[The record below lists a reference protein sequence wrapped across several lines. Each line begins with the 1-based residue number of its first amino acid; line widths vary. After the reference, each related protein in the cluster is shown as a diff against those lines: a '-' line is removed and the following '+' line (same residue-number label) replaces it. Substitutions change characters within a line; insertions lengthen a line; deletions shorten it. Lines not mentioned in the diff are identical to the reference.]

1 MAQSPANGLQ
11 HSRDLAILNL
21 NRDTLPG
28 PRLLHELIASAPE
41 QEFLLD
47 FLTSAGDRIQI
58 TYQEFHR
65 LTDLLAQDIR
75 NNLHS
80 GLNQRSIIPVV
91 IPQCPELYVAWV
103 AVLKA
108 GAGFCPVAQDVPPER
123 LKFIVQDVEASFVLT
138 TSKVLDYVRHTVS
151 DVMCMSISLENLRGR
166 LGSCTTTSSTTRPQS
181 YTNLDGPAYVMY
193 TSGSTG
199 LPKGVVVS
207 HFSVTQS
214 LLAHDE
220 HIPHFKRFLQFASPT
235 FDVSIFEVFFPF
247 FRGATLVACERE
259 HMLSDLPATI
269 RCLEAD
275 AAELTPTVAGTLLRT
290 REAAPCLRTLLTIG
304 EMLTSKVVSAFG
316 GDSERPSMLYAMYGP
331 TEAAIHCTLAAK
343 LASSAPVRS
352 IGRPLRTVTAF
363 ILKDT
368 DHLDIASV
376 GEAGELAIA
385 GQLADGYLNRPDQN
399 KQAFV
404 ELPGYGPV
412 YKTGDRAICLEDGG
426 LEILGRM
433 SSGQVKIR
441 GQRVELG
448 EIEEVALKTQGAQL
462 AVASVIEDVLV
473 LFCAAQQEVK
483 AADVS
488 ATCKSWLPPYMRPG
502 KVLIK
507 GDLPRLPSGKVDRKT
522 LEFEFRQSMKTA
534 LITQEFEDRLERDIA
549 EILEQE
555 MGQNI
560 ARSTSFWSLG
570 LDSLRA
576 IKVASRLRQTY
587 TQLNAGMLAEV
598 DNVAELAAIIKS
610 QEIGPTSQDLEPP
623 YEESQEWKDI
633 EKTLRGSARDLKLN
647 SSWEKLLPCSSMQLA
662 MLVET
667 AAAEELNFNQ
677 IWLSL
682 SSEIRFEEVFEA
694 FKVLAR
700 RNEILRS
707 GFIPT
712 GHRDMPFAQIVWK
725 DLTDRDLTLLHPLQL
740 VRHADDESQ
749 VLVRIHHA
757 LYDGWSWDLM
767 IEDLNRVLDSEALP
781 SRAQFSQLIS
791 HERSQSLASE
801 VATHWNDLFQDF
813 VPSDFPN
820 LAASTSQSS
829 QRTSVTLPLSIS
841 YSQLSATA
849 MALRCGR
856 EAILESAWAFLLS
869 SYVDNPDVA
878 IGVVSAGR
886 HLPILGIESMI
897 GPCLSTFPV
906 RLNTNAVRTVQDAI
920 NHIQQQ
926 RSHHQV
932 HGAPALRDI
941 NLAARVSPGS
951 RLFDTLFVWQQNY
964 EGGDARGLKVR
975 TTKTQDVLAYAAVLE
990 LEPRNEAV
998 YLKISF
1004 NTAQIPEAHAKLLAG
1019 QLGEITNRMI
1029 QTPGLE
1035 LRRLWASCEPRL
1047 MSVANSEYGRFE
1059 SSFDLVTTIK
1069 DVAKNDP
1076 DRLAV
1081 EFVRK
1086 FDSEAG
1092 QMEKETLT
1100 YHELLMQ
1107 ASVVA
1112 STLRSSYDVQP
1123 DNIVCV
1129 IAPRSLDLY
1138 VAILGVVMAGAGY
1151 MCIDPQTP
1159 RERIKQILD
1168 ISRSRFMLF
1177 GDGFDPD
1184 TIDNFPLLEIRAILR
1199 QPVHPG
1205 GGVVANATGDHL
1217 AYAVFTSG
1225 STGVPKGVLITRKN
1239 LLSNLESLSR
1249 IYPCVPGKDRL
1260 LQSCSPTFD
1269 VSVFEIFWTWHVGMT
1284 LCTASNDVLF
1294 RDLAQFIDTL
1304 SVTHLSMTPSVAA
1317 LVHPDS
1323 VPKVKMLVTA
1333 GEPMNSKVF
1342 GDWADRGLYQGY
1354 GPSETTNICNVRPK
1368 VSSSIV
1374 SNNVGP
1380 ALPNTSV
1387 FICQRQASTP
1397 TSIPSGTDN
1406 EVYPT
1411 FVTVPRGA
1419 VGEIWIGGE
1428 QVGRGYVDP
1437 ELTVNSFLEHPT
1449 YGRLYRSGDIGRLLA
1464 DNSLNILGRE
1474 DDQVK
1479 LRGHRIELGDINS
1492 SLLRNH
1498 EVRDALSM
1506 IITKEGEN
1514 AKLVTFW
1521 TPRKPTIANK
1531 VPQMTRSL
1539 FEQLT
1544 SALPGYMVPDVLL
1557 CLDDIP
1563 LTRQGKVDR
1572 KAMVHKYSELS
1583 SEQLQQVYRDSAGA
1597 EDTNDLSESE
1607 LCVAEALSES
1617 LRVPLASIRRN
1628 TSFYGLGLDSI
1639 SAIKVAHSIRAH
1651 FPAVEISTILR
1662 NPSVGQ
1668 LMAKLVV
1675 GDENNPRMRTRKDLA
1690 QLFDKRM
1697 KSRIVDIYSKEGLD
1711 VEKIL
1716 PCTPLQESM
1725 AIGSLAP
1732 SYNAYHNLLRFQ
1744 VHGDFARLKDAW
1756 TQAQIRHETLRTG
1769 FIALDS
1775 AENPF
1780 AQVVLKNFPLPWR
1793 DEDGQLPHSHESE
1806 PLRCPPW
1813 SLQVRQIKG
1822 YGCELV
1828 LMIHHCLYDAEAM
1841 SILLGEVQ
1849 AIYHGMELPHSIP
1862 FDRYLGYMESSKS
1875 DTTDQFWHDKLQRT
1889 SPCKMGDLVKGE
1901 DKVETG
1907 GGTCTASRT
1916 ATLGLRESQAC
1927 VRCLSSTS
1935 LALFQATWTRLL
1947 MCMFQRQDILF
1958 GNVLSG
1964 RNLPVEG
1971 VDRIVA
1977 PCFNTIPMRVQ
1988 LKPGETNSELIRNL
2002 QQRNIA
2008 MLPYQPSSL
2017 RRIQRQNAPNG
2028 GALFDALLLLQQE
2041 DLQLDRQIWSL
2052 VEESGDMSF
2061 PFILEIVMHADTDAI
2076 CLKLH
2081 SEIAGEHFL
2090 RKVLASFDAL
2100 LSHTANYP
2108 QSRALDFSTATKELP
2123 ETNPVDNTIYE
2134 ATASATTQ
2142 VNGYHDVDE
2151 QLSNVESLI
2160 VDIMMQLR
2168 PKASVRIY
2176 RDTTIFQLGLDSI
2189 NAVQIA
2195 ARLRKK
2201 GYNISGADI
2210 LEAAS
2215 IDQIAEV
2222 CESNSQKPEPTVA
2235 FDLEAFD
2242 HRYRTSLCSANAID
2256 EATIEAVRP
2265 CTPTQ
2270 SGILSQFLRSDRRM
2284 YFNSMQFAIEN
2295 GVDIAKLKEAWATV
2309 QKMHEMLRTGFV
2321 ETDDPQIPFVMVT
2334 YRPDAVWLPW
2344 NSVHLPARSPTP
2356 GASQDKLD
2364 LSKPPW
2370 GVAVSSAKNTTTLEL
2385 SMLHALYDAHSLET
2399 MMQDVDTLLR
2409 DEEPSPS
2416 IAPSRAISK
2425 ILAMSRNEESRKFW
2439 NELASDLC
2447 PTRFPDMRVHFN
2459 DSEEYRVTARRCS
2472 LPRRELEKA
2481 CADAGVSI
2489 QAVCATVWSHILS
2502 AYTAQGHVTFGII
2515 LSGRN
2520 FEREEENEVAFP
2532 CINTVPFAIEVSQ
2545 DPKALLQRVSTRCAG
2560 LMRHQHTPLS
2570 SIKRWTGIEGDLF
2583 DSVIVVQKYGSAS
2596 GIKSPW
2602 KLVKDESFAEYAVSL
2617 EIIPTE
2623 QEVDLQLTFRENV
2636 LPTEQAGYILQ
2647 EVDALMRD
2655 VLASA
2660 VGNETELSKSL
2671 LSIVPWKDEHIETDV
2686 HYLHEFVEVTAKQT
2700 PDRVALEFVTS
2711 IQETVCEKQDWTYS
2725 QLDAMGNKIAD
2736 MLQKNGV
2743 QVGEL
2748 VAVCFDKCPE
2758 ASFAILGIQKAG
2770 CGYLA
2775 MDPGAPKARKEFI
2788 LRDAGCKNVLT
2799 TKNKA
2804 EDFPTAQDVTIIPVD
2819 VDDWQSLSS
2828 EKPTLSRE
2836 LVPQDTCYCLYTSG
2850 TTGTPKGCLI
2860 SHESAVQAMLAFQR
2874 IFKGRW
2880 NDSSR
2885 WLQFASFHFDV
2896 SVLEQYWSWSVGI
2909 CVTSAPR
2916 DLLFEDLPGT
2926 IRALKIT
2933 HLDLTPSLA
2942 RLLTP
2947 DDVPSLCQGVFIVGG
2962 EQVTRDILVTWGDAG
2977 CLYNFYGPSEVTIG
2991 CTVHRNVPK
3000 GAKPTNIGQQWDNV
3014 GSFVLEPKSHKPVL
3028 RGAVG
3033 ELCLSG
3039 PLVGKGYL
3047 NRPELTAEKF
3057 VTLGDFKT
3065 RIYRTGDL
3073 VRLLHD
3079 NSFEFL
3085 GRIDDQVKLRGQR
3098 LEIGEINHVAKSADP
3113 DIKDVTTI
3121 IVKHP
3126 VQQREQLVT
3135 IFSIG
3140 QRRSKNDKPGI
3151 VNSDEAT
3158 ALAERIQKRCSDR
3171 LPAYMVP
3178 THFMAVSFLPL
3189 SVNNKTDNKALR
3201 VLYEDSLSQVDHAS
3215 SAEEDR
3221 TTPEDPNLLS
3231 EVVEILAGFMQ
3242 IPASRIRQNSTL
3254 FELGLDSVAAIGLSR
3269 AFKRKGFQNT
3279 DVATILRHPI
3289 VGDLARTINQKS
3301 VTDQKKAVSA
3311 SMKRI
3316 ETFAQT
3322 HRATICQELHV
3333 RVEDIEFIA
3342 PCTPLQEGMIS
3353 KSMQTDLDDTTYFTS
3368 MRFEL
3373 EPEFALSRLRQA
3385 WRSAVQ
3391 SFSILRTYFV
3401 STTDG
3406 FAQVVLRA
3414 SPNNR
3419 TLEYGD
3425 SSFEQWVACTKSFST
3440 SLPWKVELGERRQ
3453 MVLHIF
3459 HGLYDGISLPLLLD
3473 HVKML
3478 YYHPN
3483 EKPKIAKQFYE
3494 ALPYGPLCAM
3504 ADEEK
3509 FWSSR
3514 LSSLKPFRLPQARP
3528 ESSTLQQPIVVD
3540 ENLSQAEAD
3549 IQELSRMLN
3558 VTPPAIFQAS
3568 WLYTLEK
3575 MFKATPSMGVVLS
3588 GRSTANGSFEDVI
3601 GPMFNTIPFAVTDLP
3616 RGSTL
3621 ANLVR
3626 ACHQFSMDVIP
3637 YQHTPLRT
3645 ISRYLGHDSKSALLD
3660 NLFVFQKSRVDDP
3673 ENDPWLEISSDSTP
3687 DYPLNVEVEQKGST
3701 FTITIVTKPEYL
3713 DETEARQ
3720 LLITFVGAVQS
3731 LKMERLP
3738 LSDSFWPLEP
3748 KAVVNGIHE
3757 KGQESQEPFVEAED
3771 RQWTKTELAV
3781 RDQIAEMAF
3790 VDKSSIQLSRPSVFE
3805 LGLDS
3810 IEAMKL
3816 AARLR
3821 NVGFQVSVSS
3831 IMKHPTVAGI
3841 AKQIQLG
3848 AQAHTDAPSDK
3859 AFQISVAEQQDEY
3872 RHVLR
3877 AQGIDLSNVE
3887 TIMPVMPMQEG
3898 LLAESTKYL
3907 NVLAFK
3913 VRSRIDVKRLA
3924 AAWDKASQE
3933 QPILRTRFAVDE
3945 RVGNEAAFL
3954 QYVLKQGTSVEV
3966 IKDKELSEAIRTL
3979 TEDAATQD
3987 VSGQCFRV
3995 RIFVNSESEA
4005 FLLLAMPHAMY
4016 DAWSLHLLHRE
4027 VADTYH
4033 SPKSDRR
4040 PPPFLLRHVEEALS
4054 RSRSQEST
4062 NFWHSQLS
4070 QMQPSLFRPTLTNQ
4084 DQAAPSFLL
4093 HQTSSVSLP
4102 DALIFCKQQGIT
4114 LQSLA
4119 LACWTIALVHHI
4131 RRLDV
4136 CFGVVLSGRTTE
4148 DSGRLIFPTFNTVL
4162 FRPKIGK
4169 GATKAQVLRRVHDVS
4184 VQISEHQHFPLRKAV
4199 QYARQQGAGAE
4210 VFDTLFTFQKLPNGG
4225 NERQDLYDAM
4235 TQDDA
4240 PVNPPYAVNVEL
4252 EGQAQALSWTIAFQ
4266 AAMSGKRS
4274 GEDLLSE
4281 LDSILSSFVAG
4292 PEQPI
4297 LEEHG
4302 DAVSICG
4309 LPEIQISTK
4318 IQDNKDMIHD
4328 TRDEEQAANEASW
4341 SPIEVTIRDVLSK
4354 VSNTDIAHIKKAS
4367 GIFHLGLDSV
4377 SAIKF
4382 SSLLRKEGIRLP
4394 VSEIIKAQTIEKMA
4408 AAVQRS
4414 KTKAPPSQSAMIST
4428 FPGDTIS
4435 RAMRDAIPIPSDDVE
4450 MVMPCT
4456 AGQIYMLD
4464 MWTASEGRL
4473 FYPTF
4478 WLEVSGINI
4487 ETLQNA
4493 MKGLTNRMPI
4503 LRTTF
4508 VNHNHDGRVGTWQVV
4523 IKEDAV
4529 PKYDFPWSFRITASA
4544 DGLLLTLRIHHA
4556 LYDAV
4561 SFQLL
4566 MTGIER
4572 LCRDDLSGFQINTRM
4587 DQFLDKTCKAQKEA
4601 QKFWTTYLSLDHDSY
4616 GTLGRGS
4623 FASSRVERFNPSV
4636 VPVAELTEKIKQH
4649 GLSIQALFFAAYARI
4664 YSALFGKRRA
4674 PGQSSGPPS
4683 DVVIGI
4689 YLANRS
4695 LDIEGLTEL
4704 VAPTFNII
4712 PVKVKLGSKTLIES
4726 AQQVQDDLGEI
4737 TKAEYCGISMREIY
4751 DWTGVKVDTFVNFL
4765 SLPGSINDNTGETTG
4780 VSDLEGQKGR
4790 VKHANTDQRVMSH
4803 RTVAEGPSPFLSGQR
4818 GSTQASTLKWCSPA
4832 IDIEAKVADG
4842 YLGVGVFAPEDMLS
4856 EDQVEGVMEDMR
4868 RLMMDF
4874 DEV

>member
-1 MAQSPANGLQ
+1 MAQSPTNGLQ
-11 HSRDLAILNL
+11 YPRDLAILNQH
-21 NRDTLPG
+21 RETLPG
-28 PRLLHELIASAPE
+28 PRLLHELIASDSE
-41 QEFLLD
+41 EEFLLD
-47 FLTSAGDRIQI
+47 FLTSAGDRIQL
-58 TYQEFHR
+58 TYQEFHQ

-75 NNLHS
+75 DHFHSALHPW
-80 GLNQRSIIPVV
+80 SIIPVV

-108 GAGFCPVAQDVPPER
+108 GAGFCPVAQDVPRER
-123 LKFIVQDVEASFVLT
+123 LKFIVQDVEASFMLT
-138 TSKVLDYVRHTVS
+138 TSKVLDYVQHTVS
-151 DVMCMSISLENLRGR
+151 DVECMSISLEALRGR
-166 LGSCTTTSSTTRPQS
+166 LGSCRTTSSTTRPQF
-181 YTNLDGPAYVMY
+181 YTDPEGPAYVMY

-214 LLAHDE
+214 LLAHDQ

-247 FRGATLVACERE
+247 FRGATLVGCERE
-259 HMLSDLPATI
+259 RMLSDLPATI

-290 REAAPCLRTLLTIG
+290 REAAPCLKTLLTIG
-304 EMLTSKVVSAFG
+304 EMLTSKVVSVFG
-316 GDSERPSMLYAMYGP
+316 GDFERPSMLYAMYGP
-331 TEAAIHCTLAAK
+331 TEASIHCTLATK

-376 GEAGELAIA
+376 GEVGELAIA
-385 GQLADGYLNRPDQN
+385 GQLANGYLNRPDQN
-399 KQAFV
+399 KEAFID
-404 ELPGYGPV
+404 LPGYGHI
-412 YKTGDRAICLEDGG
+412 YKTGDRAICLQDGN

-448 EIEEVALKTQGAQL
+448 EIEEVALKTQGVQL
-462 AVASVIEDVLV
+462 AVASVIEDVLI
-473 LFCAAQQEVK
+473 LFCAAQEEVK
-483 AADVS
+483 DADVS
-488 ATCKSWLPPYMRPG
+488 AICKSWLPPYMRPG
-502 KVLIK
+502 KVLLK

-522 LEFEFRQSMKTA
+522 LELEFRQSIKTA
-534 LITQEFEDRLERDIA
+534 QTTQEFEDQLERDIA
-549 EILEQE
+549 EILQRE
-555 MGQNI
+555 MGHNI

-587 TQLNAGMLAEV
+587 RQLNAGMLAEV
-598 DNVAELAAIIKS
+598 DNVVELAAIIRS
-610 QEIGPTSQDLEPP
+610 QEHCPNSQDLEQP

-633 EKTLRGSARDLKLN
+633 EKTLLGSPHALDLD

-667 AAAEELNFNQ
+667 AAAEELNFNK

-682 SSEIRFEEVFEA
+682 SSEIRFEDVFDA
-694 FKVLAR
+694 FKVIAR

-707 GFIPT
+707 GFIST
-712 GHRDMPFAQIVWK
+712 GYSDMPFTQVVWK
-725 DLTDRDLTLLHPLQL
+725 DLTDSELTLLHPLQL
-740 VRHADDESQ
+740 VRPADDESQ
-749 VLVRIHHA
+749 VLVQIHHA
-757 LYDGWSWDLM
+757 LYDGWSWDLI
-767 IEDLNRVLDSEALP
+767 IEDLNRVLYSEALP
-781 SRAQFSQLIS
+781 DRAQFSQLIS
-791 HERSQSLASE
+791 HERSQSLAPE
-801 VATHWNDLFQDF
+801 AVAYWSGLFQDF
-813 VPSDFPN
+813 VPSDFPY
-820 LAASTSQSS
+820 LSASTSQNS

-886 HLPILGIESMI
+886 LLPILGIESMI

-906 RLNTNAVRTVQDAI
+906 RLDMNAVRTVQDVV

-926 RSHHQV
+926 RSHHQAY
-932 HGAPALRDI
+932 GALALRDI

-964 EGGDARGLKVR
+964 EDGDARNFKVQ
-975 TTKTQDVLAYAAVLE
+975 TAKTQDALAYATVLE
-990 LEPRNEAV
+990 LEPCNEAV
-998 YLKISF
+998 HLKISF
-1004 NTAQIPEAHAKLLAG
+1004 DTTRIPEAHAELLAG
-1019 QLGEITNRMI
+1019 QLGEITHRMI
-1029 QTPGLE
+1029 QNPGQE

-1047 MSVANSEYGRFE
+1047 MSLVNSEYERFE
-1059 SSFDLVTTIK
+1059 SRFDLMTPIE
-1069 DVAKNDP
+1069 DVARNDP

-1081 EFVRK
+1081 EFVRN

-1092 QMEKETLT
+1092 RMEKETLT
-1100 YHELLMQ
+1100 YQELHMQ
-1107 ASVVA
+1107 ASIVA
-1112 STLRSSYDVQP
+1112 SALRSSYDVQP
-1123 DNIVCV
+1123 NNVV
-1129 IAPRSLDLY
+1129 SVVAARSLDLY
-1138 VAILGVVMAGAGY
+1138 VAILGIVMAGAGY
-1151 MCIDPQTP
+1151 LCIDPQTP
-1159 RERIKQILD
+1159 RERIKQILE
-1168 ISRSRFMLF
+1168 ISNSRLVLF
-1177 GDGFDPD
+1177 GGGFDPG
-1184 TIDNFPLLEIRAILR
+1184 TIGHFPLLEIRAMLG
-1199 QPVHPG
+1199 QPVQAG
-1205 GGVVANATGDHL
+1205 GDVVADATGDHL

-1239 LLSNLESLSR
+1239 LLSNLEQLSR
-1249 IYPCVPGKDRL
+1249 IYPCVPGTDRL
-1260 LQSCSPTFD
+1260 LQSCSPAFD

-1294 RDLAQFIDTL
+1294 RDLAHFIDTL

-1368 VSSSIV
+1368 VSSSTV
-1374 SNNVGP
+1374 STNVGP
-1380 ALPNTSV
+1380 ALPNTSI
-1387 FICQRQASTP
+1387 FICQRQASTS
-1397 TSIPSGTDN
+1397 TDIPKGTDSKAHPMF
-1406 EVYPT
+1406 E
-1411 FVTVPRGA
+1411 TVPRGA

-1437 ELTVNSFLEHPT
+1437 ELTVRSFLEHPT

-1474 DDQVK
+1474 DDQIK
-1479 LRGHRIELGDINS
+1479 LRGQRIELGDINS
-1492 SLLRNH
+1492 SLLRDR
-1498 EVRDALSM
+1498 EVRDAVSM

-1514 AKLVTFW
+1514 ARLVTFW
-1521 TPRKPTIANK
+1521 TPRKPTIANN

-1539 FEQLT
+1539 FEQLAST
-1544 SALPGYMVPDVLL
+1544 LPGYMVPDVLL
-1557 CLDDIP
+1557 YLDDIP

-1572 KAMVHKYSELS
+1572 KAMVYKYSELTP
-1583 SEQLQQVYRDSAGA
+1583 EELQQVYRDSAGP

-1607 LCVAEALSES
+1607 RCVAEALSES
-1617 LRVPLASIRRN
+1617 LRVPLAPIRRN

-1639 SAIKVAHSIRAH
+1639 SAIKVAHGIRAH

-1662 NPSVGQ
+1662 NPSIGQ
-1668 LMAKLVV
+1668 LMAHLVV
-1675 GDENNPRMRTRKDLA
+1675 GDENNSRRRTRKDLE
-1690 QLFDKRM
+1690 QLFDEQT
-1697 KSRIVDIYSKEGLD
+1697 KSSIIDIYSKEELD

-1725 AIGSLAP
+1725 AISSLAP
-1732 SYNAYHNLLRFQ
+1732 SSNAYHNSLRFQ
-1744 VHGDFARLKDAW
+1744 VHGDLAKLKDVWA
-1756 TQAQIRHETLRTG
+1756 QAQIRHQTLRTG

-1775 AENPF
+1775 AEIPF

-1793 DEDGQLPHSHESE
+1793 DKDGQLPPSHDSQ
-1806 PLRCPPW
+1806 PLRYPPW
-1813 SLQVRQIKG
+1813 SLQVRQSEH
-1822 YGCELV
+1822 YGSELV

-1841 SILLGEVQ
+1841 SILLAEVQ
-1849 AIYHGMELPHSIP
+1849 AIYHGLELPLSIA
-1862 FDRYLGYMESSKS
+1862 FDRYLEYMESSKS
-1875 DTTDQFWHDKLQRT
+1875 NATDQFWHDKLQHT
-1889 SPCKMGDLVKGE
+1889 SSCKLGDLVKGG
-1901 DKVETG
+1901 DKVERG
-1907 GGTCTASRT
+1907 VGTSIASRV
-1916 ATLGLRESQAC
+1916 ATLKLREFQEC
-1927 VRCLSSTS
+1927 VRRVSSTS
-1935 LALFQATWTRLL
+1935 LALFQAAWTRLL
-1947 MCMFQRQDILF
+1947 MCMFQREDVLF

-1964 RNLPVEG
+1964 RNLPIEG

-1977 PCFNTIPMRVQ
+1977 PCFNTIPVRVQ
-1988 LKPGETNSELIRNL
+1988 LKPGETNSDLTRNL
-2002 QQRNIA
+2002 QQMNIA

-2041 DLQLDRQIWSL
+2041 DLQLDDQIWSL
-2052 VEESGDMSF
+2052 IEESGDMSF
-2061 PFILEIVMHADTDAI
+2061 PFILEIVINADTDAI
-2076 CLKLH
+2076 CLRLH

-2090 RKVLASFDAL
+2090 GQVLASLDVL
-2100 LSHTANYP
+2100 LSHTAIYP
-2108 QSRALDFSTATKELP
+2108 QSRALDFSTVARELP
-2123 ETNPVDNTIYE
+2123 ETNPVENAEYE
-2134 ATASATTQ
+2134 ARASATTQ
-2142 VNGYHDVDE
+2142 VNGYHNVDE
-2151 QLSNVESLI
+2151 QLSTVEVLI
-2160 VDIMMQLR
+2160 ADILMQLK
-2168 PKASVRIY
+2168 PEASIRIH

-2201 GYNISGADI
+2201 GYNISSADI

-2215 IDQIAEV
+2215 VDQIAAV
-2222 CESNSQKPEPTVA
+2222 CESNSQKPEVAVA

-2242 HRYRTSLCSANAID
+2242 YKYRKSLCSANAID
-2256 EATIEAVRP
+2256 EETVEAVRP

-2284 YFNSMQFAIEN
+2284 YFNSMHFAIEN
-2295 GVDIAKLKEAWATV
+2295 GVDFRRLKEAWATV

-2321 ETDDPQIPFVMVT
+2321 ETDDSQIPFVMIT
-2334 YRPDAVWLPW
+2334 YRPDAVRLPW
-2344 NSVHLPARSPTP
+2344 NSVHFLAQSHTP
-2356 GASQDKLD
+2356 GVSQDQLD
-2364 LSKPPW
+2364 LSNPPW
-2370 GVAVSSAKNTTTLEL
+2370 RIAVSLANNTMTLEL
-2385 SMLHALYDAHSLET
+2385 SMLHALYDAHSLENMT
-2399 MMQDVDTLLR
+2399 QDVAALLR
-2409 DEEPSPS
+2409 EEEPSRAITPS
-2416 IAPSRAISK
+2416 QVISK
-2425 ILAMSRNEESRKFW
+2425 ILAMSRSEESRKFW
-2439 NELASDLC
+2439 NGLASDLC
-2447 PTRFPDMRVHFN
+2447 PTRFPDMRVYFN
-2459 DSEEYRVTARRCS
+2459 DSEEYHVISRRCS

-2489 QAVCATVWSHILS
+2489 QVLCATGWSRILS
-2502 AYTAQGHVTFGII
+2502 AYTAQDHVTFGII
-2515 LSGRN
+2515 LSGRD
-2520 FEREEENEVAFP
+2520 FEQEEENEVAFP

-2545 DPKALLQRVSTRCAG
+2545 DSKALLRRVSTRCAA

-2570 SIKRWTGIEGDLF
+2570 SIKRWAGIEDELF
-2583 DSVIVVQKYGSAS
+2583 DSVIVVQKYGSAH

-2617 EIIPTE
+2617 EIIPGE
-2623 QEVDLQLTFRENV
+2623 KEVDFQLTFRENV

-2647 EVDALMRD
+2647 EVDALMKD
-2655 VLASA
+2655 ILASA
-2660 VGNETELSKSL
+2660 VGNEAELPKSL
-2671 LSIVPWKDEHIETDV
+2671 LSVVPSKDEHIETGV
-2686 HYLHEFVEVTAKQT
+2686 RYLHEFVEVTAKRR
-2700 PDRVALEFVTS
+2700 PDKVALEFVTS
-2711 IQETVCEKQDWTYS
+2711 MQGTACQKQNWTYS
-2725 QLDAMGNKIAD
+2725 QLDAMGNEIAH

-2743 QVGEL
+2743 RVGEL

-2775 MDPGAPKARKEFI
+2775 IDPGAPKARKEFI

-2799 TKNKA
+2799 TRNKA
-2804 EDFPTAQDVTIIPVD
+2804 AYFSAAQDVTIIPVD
-2819 VDDWQSLSS
+2819 VHNWHSLSG

-2836 LVPQDTCYCLYTSG
+2836 LVPQDICYCLYTSG

-2860 SHESAVQAMLAFQR
+2860 SHDSAVQAMLAFQR

-2947 DDVPSLCQGVFIVGG
+2947 DDVPSLCRGVFIVGG
-2962 EQVTRDILVTWGDAG
+2962 EQVTRDILLTWGDTG

-2991 CTVHRNVPK
+2991 CTVHQNVPK
-3000 GAKPTNIGQQWDNV
+3000 EAKPTNIGQQWDNV
-3014 GSFVLEPKSHKPVL
+3014 GSFVLEPKSQKPVL

-3047 NRPELTAEKF
+3047 NRPELTAERF
-3057 VTLGDFKT
+3057 VTLNDFQT

-3113 DIKDVTTI
+3113 DIKDVATI
-3121 IVKHP
+3121 VAKHP
-3126 VQQREQLVT
+3126 TQQREQLVT

-3140 QRRSKNDKPGI
+3140 QRRSKNEKPN
-3151 VNSDEAT
+3151 VVKSDEAT
-3158 ALAERIQKRCSDR
+3158 ALAGRIQESCSHR

-3178 THFMAVSFLPL
+3178 SHFVGVDFLPL
-3189 SVNNKTDNKALR
+3189 SVNNKIDNKALR
-3201 VLYEDSLSQVDHAS
+3201 VLYENSVSQVELAS
-3215 SAEEDR
+3215 SAGEDQSN
-3221 TTPEDPNLLS
+3221 PEDPTLLG
-3231 EVVEILAGFMQ
+3231 EVVEILASFMR
-3242 IPASRIRQNSTL
+3242 IPASSIRPNSTL
-3254 FELGLDSVAAIGLSR
+3254 FELGLDSVSAIGLSR
-3269 AFKRKGFQNT
+3269 AFKRRGFQNT

-3289 VGDLARTINQKS
+3289 VGELARTINQKS
-3301 VTDQKKAVSA
+3301 MTDQNKAVSA

-3316 ETFAQT
+3316 EAFAQT
-3322 HRATICQELHV
+3322 HRSTICQALNV
-3333 RVEDIEFIA
+3333 KAEDIESVA

-3373 EPEFALSRLRQA
+3373 EPEINIPRLRQA
-3385 WRSAVQ
+3385 WRSAVR
-3391 SFSILRTYFV
+3391 SVSILRTYFV
-3401 STTDG
+3401 STMDG
-3406 FAQVVLRA
+3406 FAQVILRA
-3414 SPNNR
+3414 SPNCHV
-3419 TLEYGD
+3419 LEFGD
-3425 SSFEQWVACTKSFST
+3425 SSFEQWVASTKSFST
-3440 SLPWKVELGERRQ
+3440 SLPWKVELGQRRQ
-3453 MVLHIF
+3453 MVLYIF
-3459 HGLYDGISLPLLLD
+3459 HGLYDGISLSLLLA
-3473 HVKML
+3473 HIKRL

-3494 ALPYGPLCAM
+3494 ALAYGPLCVL
-3504 ADEEK
+3504 ADEGK

-3514 LSSLKPFRLPQARP
+3514 LSSLKPLRLSQAHP
-3528 ESSTLQQPIVVD
+3528 ESSTSERPIIVD
-3540 ENLSQAEAD
+3540 DYLSNAWVD
-3549 IQELSRMLN
+3549 IQDLSRKLE

-3568 WLYTLEK
+3568 WLYTLER

-3601 GPMFNTIPFAVTDLP
+3601 GPMFNTIPFAVTNLP
-3616 RGSTL
+3616 RGSKL
-3621 ANLVR
+3621 EDLVR
-3626 ACHQFSMDVIP
+3626 ACHQFSMDVIQ

-3645 ISRYLGHDSKSALLD
+3645 ISRYLGHDTNSALFD
-3660 NLFVFQKSRVDDP
+3660 NLFVFQKPRADDP
-3673 ENDPWLEISSDSTP
+3673 DTYPWWGISSDSTP

-3701 FTITIVTKPEYL
+3701 FTITILVKPEYL
-3713 DETEARQ
+3713 DETDAKQ
-3720 LLITFVGAVQS
+3720 LLRTFVGAVQS
-3731 LKMERLP
+3731 LETERLP
-3738 LSDSFWPLEP
+3738 LSDSFWVPEP
-3748 KAVVNGIHE
+3748 RAAVNGIHE
-3757 KGQESQEPFVEAED
+3757 KGQESREFFFEAED
-3771 RQWTKTELAV
+3771 EQWTKTELAV
-3781 RDQIAEMAF
+3781 RDQIAEMAL
-3790 VDKSSIQLSRPSVFE
+3790 VDKSSIHLSRPSVFE

-3821 NVGFQVSVSS
+3821 NVGFQVAVSS

-3841 AKQIQLG
+3841 AKQIQYG
-3848 AQAHTDAPSDK
+3848 TQARTDAASDRPVR
-3859 AFQISVAEQQDEY
+3859 FSVAEQQDQY
-3872 RHVLR
+3872 RHVLQ
-3877 AQGIDLSNVE
+3877 AQGIDLKKVE

-3898 LLAESTKYL
+3898 LLAESNKYL

-3913 VRSRIDVKRLA
+3913 VRSQIDVKRLA
-3924 AAWDKASQE
+3924 AAWDKVSQE
-3933 QPILRTRFAVDE
+3933 QPILRIRFAVDE
-3945 RVGNEAAFL
+3945 TAENEAAFL

-3966 IKDKELSEAIRTL
+3966 IKDKQLSEVIRTL

-3987 VSGQCFRV
+3987 VGGQCFKV
-3995 RIFVNSESEA
+3995 RIFVKNENEA

-4016 DAWSLHLLHRE
+4016 DAWSLHLLHKE

-4033 SPKSDRR
+4033 SLKSDRK
-4040 PPPFLLRHVEEALS
+4040 PPPALQHHLEEVLS
-4054 RSRSQEST
+4054 RSCSQEST

-4070 QMQPSLFRPTLTNQ
+4070 QMRPSLFRPTLSIQ
-4084 DQAAPSFLL
+4084 DRAAPSFLL
-4093 HQTSSVSLP
+4093 HQTSSICLP
-4102 DALIFCKQQGIT
+4102 DAIRFCKQQGIT

-4119 LACWTIALVHHI
+4119 LTCWTVALVHHT
-4131 RRLDV
+4131 RMLDV
-4136 CFGVVLSGRTTE
+4136 CFGLVLSGRTTE
-4148 DSGRLIFPTFNTVL
+4148 YSDRLIFPTFNTVI
-4162 FRPKIGK
+4162 FRPKIEK
-4169 GATKAQVLRRVHDVS
+4169 GATRTQFLRRVHDLS
-4184 VQISEHQHFPLRKAV
+4184 VQISEYQHFPLRKAV

-4210 VFDTLFTFQKLPNGG
+4210 VFDTLFTFQKLPNVE
-4225 NERQDLYDAM
+4225 NAHQELYDAI

-4240 PVNPPYAVNVEL
+4240 PINPPYAVNVEL
-4252 EGQAQALSWTIAFQ
+4252 EGQGQALSWTIAFQ
-4266 AAMSGKRS
+4266 AAMTGKRS
-4274 GEDLLSE
+4274 GEDLLKE
-4281 LDSILSSFVAG
+4281 LDSILSSFIAG
-4292 PEQPI
+4292 PEQPM
-4297 LEEHG
+4297 LEERG

-4309 LPEIQISTK
+4309 LPEIQISTAS
-4318 IQDNKDMIHD
+4318 QDNKGMIQEA
-4328 TRDEEQAANEASW
+4328 RDQEQAANEASW
-4341 SPIEVTIRDVLSK
+4341 SPIEATIRDVLAK
-4354 VSNTDIAHIKKAS
+4354 VSNTDIAQITKAR

-4382 SSLLRKEGIRLP
+4382 SSLLKKEGVRLP

-4414 KTKAPPSQSAMIST
+4414 KTTAPPSGSAMTST
-4428 FPGDTIS
+4428 FLGDTIS
-4435 RAMRDAIPIPSDDVE
+4435 RAVGDAISIPKDNVE

-4478 WLEVSGINI
+4478 WLEVSGVNI
-4487 ETLQNA
+4487 ETLQIA
-4493 MKGLTNRMPI
+4493 MKSLTNRIPI

-4508 VNHNHDGRVGTWQVV
+4508 VNYNSDGHARTWQVV
-4523 IKEDAV
+4523 VKEESV
-4529 PKYDFPWSFRITASA
+4529 PKYHFPWSFRITEWAG
-4544 DGLLLTLRIHHA
+4544 GLLLTLRIHHA

-4561 SFQLL
+4561 SFQLM
-4566 MTGIER
+4566 MTEIEK
-4572 LCRDDLSGFQINTRM
+4572 LCRDDSSGFQINTRM
-4587 DQFLDKTCKAQKEA
+4587 DQLLDKTCNVQKEA
-4601 QKFWTTYLSLDHDSY
+4601 QNFWTSYLSLAHDSY

-4623 FASSRVERFNPSV
+4623 FTRKRIERFNPSV
-4636 VPVAELTEKIKQH
+4636 VPVAQLTEKIKQH
-4649 GLSIQALFFAAYARI
+4649 GLSIQALFFAAYAKI
-4664 YSALFGKRRA
+4664 YSALSGRCRG
-4674 PGQSSGPPS
+4674 PGQSSAPPT

-4704 VAPTFNII
+4704 VAPTFNIV
-4712 PVKVKLGSKTLIES
+4712 PVKVKLGSKTLVES
-4726 AQQVQDDLGEI
+4726 AQQVQEDLGEI
-4737 TKAEYCGISMREIY
+4737 TKAENGGISLREIY

-4765 SLPGSINDNTGETTG
+4765 SLPGSMDDDSGKATGGSNHE
-4780 VSDLEGQKGR
+4780 SQKGR
-4790 VKHANTDQRVMSH
+4790 VTHANIDQGVKSH
-4803 RTVAEGPSPFLSGQR
+4803 HTVVEAPSPFLGGQS
-4818 GSTQASTLKWCSPA
+4818 GSTQANKWCSVSLPHN
-4832 IDIEAKVADG
+4832 V
-4842 YLGVGVFAPEDMLS
+4842 
-4856 EDQVEGVMEDMR
+4856 
-4868 RLMMDF
+4868 
-4874 DEV
+4874 